1 MKQET
6 GKGEKGR
13 EKPRFDIGDDTGSI
27 VACNDAHNGDT
38 TMDPN
43 EIQRRLLE
51 AFPNLKMPT
60 DDDEF
65 EAYTALIAELGR
77 LLPADDQA

>member
-1 MKQET
+1 
-6 GKGEKGR
+6 
-13 EKPRFDIGDDTGSI
+13 
-27 VACNDAHNGDT
+27 
-38 TMDPN
+38 MDPN